1 MSENLQNYSITEISF
16 EINNDIK
23 TLNNLV
29 RQNSKAIKAT
39 MKIYYIN
46 KSNFFGEALIN
57 YFVFISII

>member
-1 MSENLQNYSITEISF
+1 MGENLQNYLITEISF

-29 RQNSKAIKAT
+29 RQNSKAIEAT
-39 MKIYYIN
+39 IKIYYIN
-46 KSNFFGEALIN
+46 KSNFFSEALIN